1 MDFAHG
7 SINVAGSDQASSLDL
22 LGPRTAL
29 RAVGLARLEPLQ
41 DALGVE
47 HVAARDGRELVGSRE
62 ELEAG
67 GAADP
72 HDDDDLTGMLRLE
85 KKGERRLWTFS
96 SSS

>member
-1 MDFAHG
+1 MCHNERKVIVVG
-7 SINVAGSDQASSLDL
+7 SYQVPSLAL

-41 DALGVE
+41 DALSVE